1 MIDEKAA
8 AVIPAQTQD
17 VAVGEKSY
25 TLKPRTLAQMRAISK
40 AIAIYSDGVYIGV
53 ESLKS
58 KKSDELDSAVEKLL
72 DMPFDHIIRIIQM
85 FLDENELFEVEH
97 STVKAVELEK
107 IDFEK
112 LKEIISKIL
121 YMHDLEDILKKIS
134 GLRVL

>member
-1 MIDEKAA
+1 MTDEKAA
-8 AVIPAQTQD
+8 AVITAQTQE

-40 AIAIYSDGVYIGV
+40 AIAEYSDGVYIGV

-58 KKSDELDSAVEKLL
+58 AKSDEIDSAVEKLL
-72 DMPFDHIIRIIQM
+72 DMPFDHIIRIMQM
-85 FLDENELFEVEH
+85 FLDENELFDVEH

>member
-1 MIDEKAA
+1 MTDETAA
-8 AVIPAQTQD
+8 AVITAQTQD

-40 AIAIYSDGVYIGV
+40 AIANYSDGVYIGV
-53 ESLKS
+53 ESLNS

-72 DMPFDHIIRIIQM
+72 DMPFDHIITIVQM
-85 FLDENELFEVEH
+85 FLDENEVFDVENP
-97 STVKAVELEK
+97 TVNADELEK
-107 IDFEK
+107 IDFEN

>member
-1 MIDEKAA
+1 MTDEKAA
-8 AVIPAQTQD
+8 AVITAQTQE

-40 AIAIYSDGVYIGV
+40 TIAKYSDGVYIGV

-85 FLDENELFEVEH
+85 FLDENEVFEAENP
-97 STVKAVELEK
+97 TVKADELEK
-107 IDFEK
+107 IDFEN

>member
-1 MIDEKAA
+1 MTDEKAA
-8 AVIPAQTQD
+8 AVITAQTQE

-40 AIAIYSDGVYIGV
+40 AIANYSDGVYIGV

-58 KKSDELDSAVEKLL
+58 AKSDEIDSAVEKLL
-72 DMPFDHIIRIIQM
+72 DMPFDHIIRVIQM

>member
-1 MIDEKAA
+1 MTDEKAG
-8 AVIPAQTQD
+8 AVITAQAQE

-25 TLKPRTLAQMRAISK
+25 TLKPRTVSQMRAISN
-40 AIAIYSDGVYIGV
+40 AIANYSDRVYIGV

-58 KKSDELDSAVEKLL
+58 AKSDEINSAVEKLL

-97 STVKAVELEK
+97 STVKADELEK

-112 LKEIISKIL
+112 LKEIIGKIL

>member
-1 MIDEKAA
+1 MTDEKAA
-8 AVIPAQTQD
+8 AVITAQTQE

-40 AIAIYSDGVYIGV
+40 AIAEYSDGVYIGV

-58 KKSDELDSAVEKLL
+58 KKNDELDSAVEKLL

-85 FLDENELFEVEH
+85 FLDENEVFEAENP
-97 STVKAVELEK
+97 TVKAVELEK
-107 IDFEK
+107 IDFEN

-121 YMHDLEDILKKIS
+121 YMHDLEDLLKKIN
-134 GLRVL
+134 GLRVF

>member
-1 MIDEKAA
+1 MTDEKAA
-8 AVIPAQTQD
+8 AVITAQTQE
-17 VAVGEKSY
+17 VAVGEKIY

-85 FLDENELFEVEH
+85 FLDENEVFEAENP
-97 STVKAVELEK
+97 TAKAVELEK
-107 IDFEK
+107 IDFTN

-121 YMHDLEDILKKIS
+121 YMHDLEDLLKKIS

>member
-1 MIDEKAA
+1 MTDEKAA
-8 AVIPAQTQD
+8 AVITAQTQE

-40 AIAIYSDGVYIGV
+40 TIAKYSDGVYIGV
-53 ESLKS
+53 ESLNS

-72 DMPFDHIIRIIQM
+72 DMPFDHIIRIMQM
-85 FLDENELFEVEH
+85 FLDENEVFDVENPI
-97 STVKAVELEK
+97 VKADELEK

-112 LKEIISKIL
+112 LKEIIGKIL

>member
-1 MIDEKAA
+1 MTDEKAA
-8 AVIPAQTQD
+8 AVITAQTQD

-40 AIAIYSDGVYIGV
+40 TIAKYSDGVYIGV

-58 KKSDELDSAVEKLL
+58 KKSSELDSAVEKLL

-85 FLDENELFEVEH
+85 FFDDNEVYEVEN
-97 STVKAVELEK
+97 STVKADELEN
-107 IDFEK
+107 INFEN
-112 LKEIISKIL
+112 LKEIICKIL
-121 YMHDLEDILKKIS
+121 YMHDLEDLLKKIS

>member
-1 MIDEKAA
+1 MTDEKAA
-8 AVIPAQTQD
+8 AVITAQTQD

-40 AIAIYSDGVYIGV
+40 TIAKYSDGVYIGV
-53 ESLKS
+53 ESLNS

-72 DMPFDHIIRIIQM
+72 DMPFDHIITIVQM
-85 FLDENELFEVEH
+85 FLDENEVFDVENP
-97 STVKAVELEK
+97 TVNADELEK
-107 IDFEK
+107 IDFEN

>member
-1 MIDEKAA
+1 MTDEKAA
-8 AVIPAQTQD
+8 AVITAQTQE

-40 AIAIYSDGVYIGV
+40 AIAEYSDGVYIGV
-53 ESLKS
+53 ESLNS
-58 KKSDELDSAVEKLL
+58 KKSDELESAVEKLL

>member
-1 MIDEKAA
+1 MTDEKAA
-8 AVIPAQTQD
+8 AVITAQTQE
-17 VAVGEKSY
+17 VTVGEKIY

-40 AIAIYSDGVYIGV
+40 AVAEYSDGVYVGV

-85 FLDENELFEVEH
+85 FLDENEVFDVEN
-97 STVKAVELEK
+97 STVKADELEK

-112 LKEIISKIL
+112 LKEIIGKIL

>member
-1 MIDEKAA
+1 MTDEKAA
-8 AVIPAQTQD
+8 AVITAQTQE

-40 AIAIYSDGVYIGV
+40 AIAEYSDGVYIGV

-58 KKSDELDSAVEKLL
+58 SKSDEIDSAVEKLL
-72 DMPFDHIIRIIQM
+72 DMPFDHIIRVIQM